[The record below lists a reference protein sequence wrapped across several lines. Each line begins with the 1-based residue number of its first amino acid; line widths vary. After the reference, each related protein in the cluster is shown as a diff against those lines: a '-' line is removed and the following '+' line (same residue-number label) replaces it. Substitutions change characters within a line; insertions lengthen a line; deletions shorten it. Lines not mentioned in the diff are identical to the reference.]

1 MTMMNSRMK
10 PSRVIVIVIISVM
23 ALVSIFPVL
32 FTFAN
37 SFMSPDEVYH
47 RYTSN
52 ITEVNEDGFTVDRVH
67 FVDIGIPRS
76 FTFEQYGSLLF
87 DNPAYLRMF
96 WNSVILLL
104 PILVGQFILAP
115 LAAYGFENMRFR
127 YKEAIYF
134 MYIIVMLM
142 PTQILLVPNFIVA
155 GWFSIRETYWAII
168 LPALFHPLG
177 VFLIRQQLKNFP
189 RECMEAAAL
198 DGATPFQIYVKI
210 VRPNLSSVVAAVIV
224 LVFAD
229 NWNIIDQAVIF
240 IKNAYDM
247 PLSVQ
252 LGRLAAEAP
261 EFFFAASFFYVIP
274 AILVFLLGQKSLT
287 RGLALGYIKH

>member
-1 MTMMNSRMK
+1 MGGHTRKMHIAV
-10 PSRVIVIVIISVM
+10 VIVIVVM

-37 SFMSPDEVYH
+37 SFMSPDEIYH
-47 RYTSN
+47 RYTSD
-52 ITEVNEDGFTVDRVH
+52 ITEKNEDGFTVGSVH
-67 FVDIGIPRS
+67 FVDVGIPRS

-87 DNPAYLRMF
+87 NNPAYLRMF
-96 WNSVILLL
+96 WNSMLLL
-104 PILVGQFILAP
+104 VPVLIGQFILAP

-142 PTQILLVPNFIVA
+142 PMQILLVPNFIVS
-155 GWFSIRETYWAII
+155 GWLGIRDTYWAII

-198 DGATPFQIYVKI
+198 DGATPFKIYTKI
-210 VRPNLSSVVAAVIV
+210 VRPNLSSVVAAAIV
-224 LVFAD
+224 LIFAD
-229 NWNIIDQAVIF
+229 NWNIIDQAVVF
-240 IKNAYDM
+240 IKETYSM

-252 LGRLAAEAP
+252 LGRLAAESP
-261 EFFFAASFFYVIP
+261 EFFFAASAFYIIP
-274 AILVFLLGQKSLT
+274 SILVFILGQKSLT
-287 RGLALGYIKH
+287 QGLDLSRIKH